1 MVRIKNRYLLVN
13 ILYPELVKKTE
24 TVTIPDV
31 AVIHQPT
38 SDSLTPQA
46 LLKGLKSQV
55 SCLFGDYGVG
65 AIADNLSVKYLS
77 NATST
82 FILRVSRAHFKIVWA
97 ALTIMNVVPVKDGK
111 RCIFR
116 VIRVSGTIRKA
127 EEEAI
132 RRAQE
137 MIRKAK
143 RQEGCKDVSSLLDG
157 CLSTDQLLNNTI
169 SDDDM
174 RTETDED

>member
-1 MVRIKNRYLLVN
+1 M
-13 ILYPELVKKTE
+13 
-24 TVTIPDV
+24 
-31 AVIHQPT
+31 
-38 SDSLTPQA
+38 
-46 LLKGLKSQV
+46 
-55 SCLFGDYGVG
+55 
-65 AIADNLSVKYLS
+65 S